1 MTKFGAGPK
10 ILNALYIIATYKK
23 PQELEIQLKLAVQRH
38 NHLTDNL
45 IKQSIEIRDL
55 NTEKLEISDE
65 KLGLISENK
74 VLHEKNFELIIE
86 RNGLERILEE
96 AEERENGLKHQIRGL
111 NEEIG
116 GLQGKV
122 KLLEN
127 NLMEIDFELDDLL
140 EERDGWGVRAEAW
153 VWQKMPKIAFFS
165 GFLGS

>member
-1 MTKFGAGPK
+1 M
-10 ILNALYIIATYKK
+10 
-23 PQELEIQLKLAVQRH
+23 
-38 NHLTDNL
+38 
-45 IKQSIEIRDL
+45 